1 MYFLVI
7 LAFALVLSSN
17 LPVTELQIINGGASL
32 SDALPAVLPA
42 MGCVMIS
49 FGAAFAARRWVS
61 AAKHHDVGHVD
72 DSAARLSRAGFGLSV
87 VHGVLL
93 CTLLLATPWPRF
105 LRGPLGLDRWPL
117 ADEMIMLAPFFISVL
132 LQWVVFFPVE
142 RALRHAALHHADAA
156 DESTPHPAEPEVT
169 LVAYILDKC
178 RHQIL
183 VIAAPMILIV
193 FVKHFTEAL
202 KPWMS
207 DGSFRPSPLM
217 SAWLPVKLHAYAAD
231 ALLAVA
237 SFIILLC
244 SPVLIRH
251 IWATRPLPDGP
262 LRRRFVET
270 CRRIGLRYREILLW
284 QTHGTTINAAVMGFV
299 PPMRY
304 ILVSDALLENLDDE
318 EIEAVFGHEAGHV
331 HHWHLPLFGVFALV
345 TMYLAGGVFIALQ
358 RLRWVT
364 DPALLEFIS
373 LAVLLALWLFAFGWL
388 SRKFERQADLF
399 GVQCVTPDI
408 LTCVPQCRVHG
419 EPPAPGVCTTA
430 AHVFGR
436 TLTRIAD
443 LNGIAR
449 EAPSWRHGSI
459 ASRCRLLETFLA
471 SPSALIR
478 FERQLVSIK
487 AGLIGTA
494 VVGTIIAG
502 FIYLPFVSDALATMK
517 RTPINKTWRA
527 PAPTAPRPTTT
538 RPSTRH
544 PSDQGTPTSPDRPHR
559 TTQPAPSPKT
569 HG

>member
-7 LAFALVLSSN
+7 LAFALVLSGN
-17 LPVTELQIINGGASL
+17 LPIAELQIIKGGASL
-32 SDALPAVLPA
+32 SDALPAALPA
-42 MGCVMIS
+42 MACIVIS
-49 FGAAFAARRWVS
+49 FSMALAARHWV
-61 AAKHHDVGHVD
+61 AKSVVERGASHMD
-72 DSAARLSRAGFGLSV
+72 DCTARLSHAANGLSLL
-87 VHGVLL
+87 HGALL

-105 LRGPLGLDRWPL
+105 VRLTLGLNRWPL
-117 ADEMIMLAPFFISVL
+117 ADEILILAPFFVSVL
-132 LQWVVFFPVE
+132 LQWIVFFPVE
-142 RALRHAALHHADAA
+142 RAIRHAAIHPVDAPDDA
-156 DESTPHPAEPEVT
+156 RPHDPEPAVG
-169 LVAYILDKC
+169 LVDYIVDKC

-202 KPWMS
+202 KPLHP
-207 DGSFRPSPLM
+207 DGSFQPSPLL
-217 SAWLPVKLHAYAAD
+217 SSWLPVKLHAYAAD
-231 ALLAVA
+231 ALLGIA
-237 SFIILLC
+237 SFFILLC
-244 SPVLIRH
+244 SPLLIRH

-318 EIEAVFGHEAGHV
+318 EIEAVFAHEAGHV

-345 TMYLAGGVFIALQ
+345 TMYLAGGSFIALQ
-358 RLRWVT
+358 RMRWVT

-408 LTCVPQCRVHG
+408 TACVPQCRIHG
-419 EPPAPGVCTTA
+419 QPPAPGVCTTA
-430 AHVFGR
+430 ARVFGR
-436 TLTRIAD
+436 TLARIAD

-459 ASRCRLLETFLA
+459 ASRCRLLETFLT
-471 SPSALIR
+471 SPSALAR

-487 AGLIGTA
+487 AGLIGAA

-502 FIYLPFVSDALATMK
+502 LIYLPFVSDAMGNMN
-517 RTPINKTWRA
+517 REPVSKTWPS
-527 PAPTAPRPTTT
+527 PAPNGRGTAAS
-538 RPSTRH
+538 RPSLRH
-544 PSDQGTPTSPDRPHR
+544 PSDRGSPTNPNPPRR
-559 TTQPAPSPKT
+559 TTQPAPPQET
-569 HG
+569 H